1 MRVFVTGASG
11 QLGHYV
17 CRELEMRNIDYLGT
31 SSKELDITDGAAV
44 RLMLMDYYPDVVI
57 HCAAYTK
64 VDEAETERDRA
75 FAVNAQGTLHIA
87 KACRSINAKLL
98 YISTDYVF
106 SGMGEQF
113 FKTDDAAE
121 PVNVYGASKLA
132 GELAVKEALQDYF
145 ILRTSWLF
153 GERRNNFVSTMLLL
167 SERQNVVSVV
177 NDQVGSPTYAADLAS
192 LLCDMSTSNRY
203 GIYHATNQG
212 ICTRA
217 EFAKEI
223 FHLTN
228 RNIEVRTIKTAD
240 YPSPAKRPLN
250 SRLDQ
255 SGLCRA
261 GFKPLPPWQ
270 DALAR
275 YLHV

>member
-11 QLGHYV
+11 QLGHDV
-17 CRELEMRNIDYLGT
+17 CRELEMRNINYLGT
-31 SSKELDITDGAAV
+31 SSRELDITDGAAV
-44 RLMLMDYYPDVVI
+44 RSMLMDYYPDVVI

-64 VDEAETERDRA
+64 VDEAETERDWA
-75 FAVNAQGTLHIA
+75 FAVNAQGTWHIA
-87 KACRSINAKLL
+87 EACRNINAKLL

-106 SGMGEQF
+106 SGIGEQF
-113 FKTDDAAE
+113 YKTDDAAG
-121 PVNVYGASKLA
+121 PINVYGASKLA
-132 GELAVKEALQDYF
+132 GELAVRETLQNYF

-153 GERRNNFVSTMLLL
+153 GERGNNFVSAMLLL

-192 LLCDMSTSNRY
+192 LLCDMSASNRY
-203 GIYHATNQG
+203 GLYHAANQG

-223 FHLTN
+223 FRQAN
-228 RNIEVRTIKTAD
+228 RNIEVRTIATAD
-240 YPSPAKRPLN
+240 YPSSAKRPLN

-255 SGLCRA
+255 SELCLA
-261 GFKPLPPWQ
+261 GFKPLPLWQ
-270 DALAR
+270 DALSR
-275 YLHV
+275 YLCV